1 MLTARQCRRFR
12 LPIPLRV
19 RLVESDVVQSAE
31 AANISSRGVY
41 FRTSYP
47 FLVGEP
53 VDVSLTMPMQLT
65 REAVRD
71 WVCHGRVVR
80 TENYGPGE
88 NLGVAVEFLYYET
101 LDNGNGSYPVRQA
114 REM

>member
-12 LPIPLRV
+12 LPIPLKV
-19 RLVESDVVQSAE
+19 RLVDSDVVQSAK

-41 FRTSYP
+41 FLTSYP

-53 VDVSLTMPMQLT
+53 VDVSLTMPAQVT
-65 REAVRD
+65 REAIRD

-80 TENYGPGE
+80 TETNGPGE
-88 NLGVAVEFLYYET
+88 HLGVAVEFLYYET
-101 LDNGNGSYPVRQA
+101 LDNGSCAVRQA
-114 REM
+114 RKV